1 MVEPSRSNQPWRILV
16 VDDEQSVQGVLQR
29 LFERMGQTM
38 RGTLSSAE
46 AMTLLG
52 EPWDLFLIDKNLPQ
66 GSGIEVAKAAR
77 AAHPEAIIIL
87 VTAFASRDSAEEL
100 IGVVDEYVTKP
111 FELSYLRE
119 IIVALMDFRE
129 IGRLA
134 RAISAPRASPSALQ
148 AMSPPARPTPPS
160 RAASSS
166 VPTPRPGLAPAPT
179 PPPGAPRSG
188 LTPAPTPPPGA
199 PRSGLT
205 PTPTPPGAASRTRP
219 ARALVHILLSD
230 GREEALLLSETR
242 KAGVSASSGPLTDAM
257 FPDVLIIDE
266 KSATFEVRK
275 AVWARQARVPAVRV
289 VMVVD
294 STLADS
300 TAALALKAM
309 FRLQRPL
316 TPAVVTPLFARL
328 KL

>member
-1 MVEPSRSNQPWRILV
+1 MAAPSPSKHEPWRILV
-16 VDDEQSVQGVLQR
+16 VDDEQSVQSVLLR

-52 EPWDLFLIDKNLPQ
+52 EPWDLFIIDKNLPQ

-77 AAHPEAIIIL
+77 AAHPEAIIVL

-111 FELSYLRE
+111 FELTYLRE
-119 IIVALMDFRE
+119 IITALMDFRE

-134 RAISAPRASPSALQ
+134 KAIAAPRASPSKLQ
-148 AMSPPARPTPPS
+148 AMAPPARPTPPS
-160 RAASSS
+160 RSA
-166 VPTPRPGLAPAPT
+166 PAPAPT
-179 PPPGAPRSG
+179 PPGSPSRS
-188 LTPAPTPPPGA
+188 A
-199 PRSGLT
+199 R
-205 PTPTPPGAASRTRP
+205 ASR
-219 ARALVHILLSD
+219 ASVHILLSD
-230 GREEALLLSETR
+230 GREEALFLSETR
-242 KAGVSASSGPLTDAM
+242 RAGVSASSGPLTDTM
-257 FPDVLIIDE
+257 FPDVLIIDG

-275 AVWARQARVPAVRV
+275 AVWAGQARVPALRV

-294 STLADS
+294 ATLADS
-300 TAALALKAM
+300 TAALALKAS

-316 TPAVVTPLFARL
+316 TAAAVAPLFQRL
-328 KL
+328 RL

>member
-1 MVEPSRSNQPWRILV
+1 MVDLSRTPSQPWRILV

-46 AMTLLG
+46 AMKLLG

-66 GSGIEVAKAAR
+66 GSGIGVAKAAR

-134 RAISAPRASPSALQ
+134 KAIAAPRASPSKLQ
-148 AMSPPARPTPPS
+148 AMAPPARPTPPS
-160 RAASSS
+160 RSLAAPLPPPSSS
-166 VPTPRPGLAPAPT
+166 PQPLAPS
-179 PPPGAPRSG
+179 PPPGSPPR
-188 LTPAPTPPPGA
+188 GA
-199 PRSGLT
+199 R
-205 PTPTPPGAASRTRP
+205 ASR
-219 ARALVHILLSD
+219 ASVHILLSD
-230 GREEALLLSETR
+230 GREEALFLSETR
-242 KAGVSASSGPLTDAM
+242 KAGLSASSGPLTDTM
-257 FPDVLIIDE
+257 FPDVLIIDG
-266 KSATFEVRK
+266 KSATFEARK
-275 AVWARQARVPAVRV
+275 AVWARQARVPALRV

-294 STLADS
+294 ATLGDT
-300 TAALALKAM
+300 TAALALKAL

-316 TPAVVTPLFARL
+316 TPAVVGPLLARL

>member
-1 MVEPSRSNQPWRILV
+1 MVDPSRSNQPWRILV

-66 GSGIEVAKAAR
+66 GGGIEVAKAAR
-77 AAHPEAIIIL
+77 TAHPEAIIIL

-111 FELSYLRE
+111 FELSYLRD

-134 RAISAPRASPSALQ
+134 KAIAAPRASPSALQ
-148 AMSPPARPTPPS
+148 AMPPPARPTPPS
-160 RAASSS
+160 RSASSP
-166 VPTPRPGLAPAPT
+166 VPT
-179 PPPGAPRSG
+179 PPPGAVRSG
-188 LTPAPTPPPGA
+188 LTPAPTPPGA
-199 PRSGLT
+199 VRSGLT
-205 PTPTPPGAASRTRP
+205 PAPTPPGGPSRSARP

-242 KAGVSASSGPLTDAM
+242 KAGVSASSGPLGETT

-316 TPAVVTPLFARL
+316 TPAAVAPLFARL

>member
-1 MVEPSRSNQPWRILV
+1 VVDPSRSSQPWRILV

-46 AMTLLG
+46 AMALLG

-134 RAISAPRASPSALQ
+134 KAIAAPRASPSTLQ
-148 AMSPPARPTPPS
+148 AMPPPARPTPPS
-160 RAASSS
+160 RAATSP
-166 VPTPRPGLAPAPT
+166 VPT
-179 PPPGAPRSG
+179 PPPGAVRSG
-188 LTPAPTPPPGA
+188 LTPG
-199 PRSGLT
+199 
-205 PTPTPPGAASRTRP
+205 PTPPGAASRSARP
-219 ARALVHILLSD
+219 SRALVHILLSD

-242 KAGVSASSGPLTDAM
+242 KAGVSASSGPLSDAM

-316 TPAVVTPLFARL
+316 TPATVAPLFPRL

>member
-1 MVEPSRSNQPWRILV
+1 MVDPPSQAWRILV

-52 EPWDLFLIDKNLPQ
+52 QPWDLFLIDKNLPQ

-160 RAASSS
+160 RAATSS
-166 VPTPRPGLAPAPT
+166 VPTPPRPGLTPAPT
-179 PPPGAPRSG
+179 PPPGPPRSG
-188 LTPAPTPPPGA
+188 LTPAPTPPPGV

-205 PTPTPPGAASRTRP
+205 PTPTPPGAAARGRP

-230 GREEALLLSETR
+230 GREEALFLSETR
-242 KAGVSASSGPLTDAM
+242 KAGVSASSGPLTDTM
-257 FPDVLIIDE
+257 FPDVLIIDG

-275 AVWARQARVPAVRV
+275 AVWSRQARVPALRV

-316 TPAVVTPLFARL
+316 TPAAVAPLFQRL

>member
-1 MVEPSRSNQPWRILV
+1 MVDPSRSNQPWRILV

-77 AAHPEAIIIL
+77 TAHPEAIIIL

-111 FELSYLRE
+111 FELSYLRD

-134 RAISAPRASPSALQ
+134 KAIAAPRASPSALQ
-148 AMSPPARPTPPS
+148 AMPPPARPTPPS
-160 RAASSS
+160 RSASSP
-166 VPTPRPGLAPAPT
+166 VPT
-179 PPPGAPRSG
+179 PPPGAVRSG
-188 LTPAPTPPPGA
+188 LTPAPTPPGA
-199 PRSGLT
+199 VRSGLT
-205 PTPTPPGAASRTRP
+205 PAPTPPGGPSRSARP

-242 KAGVSASSGPLTDAM
+242 KAGVSASSGPLGETT

-300 TAALALKAM
+300 TAALALNAM

-316 TPAVVTPLFARL
+316 TPAAVAPLFARL